1 MQIVAWSLLNQ
12 REFEKSEFK
21 GYYKSIVKGTQNDLK
36 NCETRGQKLSQ
47 LYHLQFDAAE
57 TCQSRPFWLLWIND
71 KSRNSSCMMNL
82 RSILTRSL
90 FGQTMH

>member
-36 NCETRGQKLSQ
+36 KL
-47 LYHLQFDAAE
+47 
-57 TCQSRPFWLLWIND
+57 
-71 KSRNSSCMMNL
+71 RN
-82 RSILTRSL
+82 
-90 FGQTMH
+90 